1 MSCFHPPH
9 PSTDLRLHGDNGCR
23 QHLFNLCIHDGGF
36 GSSLGPDSQYWTIPK
51 IIINGWYKPSPNARF
66 FFGLWH
72 WLWHTL
78 ATYSYIKL
86 TNLRYLS
93 ESIMVLSESHAHFG
107 YNTGIS
113 SRFPAALLICF
124 HWGSPPDPR
133 DPSLPWWPWWPGDPS
148 GKSRLW
154 PWLISWWLPGLVNI
168 QKAIENGY
176 LWCIFPLIAWWF
188 SSSLCK
194 RLPEGKPA
202 KRNHNIAERAAGR
215 HRKNEWRFHQQ
226 NLADF
231 TNRKVDSREQN

>member
-1 MSCFHPPH
+1 MVTMDAASISSISA
-9 PSTDLRLHGDNGCR
+9 STTVALEAPWARTPN
-23 QHLFNLCIHDGGF
+23 
-36 GSSLGPDSQYWTIPK
+36 TE
-51 IIINGWYKPSPNARF
+51 PSPKSSSTGGINHPQMLGF

-133 DPSLPWWPWWPGDPS
+133 DPSLPWWPWWPWWPGDPS